1 MKVMMWWLAESLPD
15 GLQKTNIFDR
25 INTKHYMRTIS
36 GRFNHIL
43 LLPLFFLFPVM
54 YADAQQD
61 TLRFMV
67 TFTDKAGTPY
77 QVNNPS
83 AFLSE
88 RAIARRVKFGIDVV
102 EEDLPVAPAYL
113 DSLTAQ
119 GIRLLG
125 TSRWFNAALI
135 ETYDSAAAMN
145 LLALPYVVAV
155 DLLYI
160 DQGIKKKLAV
170 DPRSG
175 IKSMD
180 VHQMIREITAPS
192 ALAAGV
198 MQLSSG
204 LSYGPAFAQTNL
216 ISANY
221 LHHLGFTGDSLQIA
235 VLDAGF
241 TLTDVMGAFD
251 SLRTSNR
258 ILSTKNFV
266 SPDQTVYST
275 HFHGTYVLSVMAAN
289 QPGVMVGTAP
299 HASYHLLLTEDVASE
314 YPVEEFY
321 WAQGAEY
328 ADSIGAD
335 MINSSLGYTTYY
347 HPSLSHQFS
356 DMDGRTAISSR
367 AAVMASRRGM
377 VVLASAGNGGGGS
390 WFMVGAPADADSIL
404 TVGAVDVAGLYAPF
418 SSTGKS
424 WDGRVKPDVV
434 ATGWN
439 TVIANPWGGT
449 FQGNGTS
456 FSSPVLAGAVA
467 CLWQANPGMSN
478 HQIMDA
484 VRRSA
489 HQYLFPDTLMGYGIP
504 NLAIAHLKLG
514 GIQFPDF
521 GKEYDFLV
529 SPNPFINQIIV
540 SFTSSDTQQ
549 VTLELYDLGG
559 RLLRSEAGYSTPGTN
574 FMHLGALDR
583 LAAGTYLL
591 KITTGT
597 HTVTR
602 KVIRR

>member
-1 MKVMMWWLAESLPD
+1 MKFVTGGFSA
-15 GLQKTNIFDR
+15 
-25 INTKHYMRTIS
+25 
-36 GRFNHIL
+36 
-43 LLPLFFLFPVM
+43 FFLFTLFMLVPTV

-61 TLRFMV
+61 TMRFMV
-67 TFTDKAGTPY
+67 TFSDKSGTPF
-77 QVNNPS
+77 QVSNPS

-88 RAIARRVKFGIDVV
+88 RAIARRVKFNIAVI
-102 EEDLPVAPAYL
+102 EEDLPVSPAYL
-113 DSLTAQ
+113 DSLSAR

-135 ETYDSAAAMN
+135 ETYDSATAIA
-145 LLALPYVVAV
+145 LLGLPYVVAV

-160 DQGIKKKLAV
+160 DQGIKKKTSV

-175 IKSMD
+175 IKSMTT
-180 VHQMIREITAPS
+180 HQMIREITAPS
-192 ALAAGV
+192 ALAAGA
-198 MQLSSG
+198 MQHTSG
-204 LSYGPAFAQTNL
+204 FSYGPAFAQANL
-216 ISANY
+216 IGASY
-221 LHHLGFTGDSLQIA
+221 LHQMGFTGDSLQIA

-241 TLTDVMGAFD
+241 TLTDVMDAFD
-251 SLRTSNR
+251 SLRTTNR

-266 SPDQTVYST
+266 DPNQTVYSS

-289 QPGVMVGTAP
+289 QPGVIVGTAP
-299 HASYHLLLTEDVASE
+299 HASYHLLLTEDIASE

-335 MINSSLGYTTYY
+335 MINSSLGYTTFY
-347 HPSLSHQFS
+347 HPALNHQFS
-356 DMDGRTAISSR
+356 DMDGQTTLSTR
-367 AAVMASRRGM
+367 AATMASRRGM
-377 VVLASAGNGGGGS
+377 LVMASAGNGGGSSWYIVGS
-390 WFMVGAPADADSIL
+390 PADADSIL
-404 TVGAVDVAGLYAPF
+404 TVGAVDVAGQYAPF

-449 FQGNGTS
+449 FHGNGTS

-484 VRRSA
+484 VKRSA
-489 HQYLFPDTLMGYGIP
+489 HQFLFPDTLMGYGIP

-514 GIQFPDF
+514 GMDFPDIVN
-521 GKEYDFLV
+521 ELDFLV
-529 SPNPFINQIIV
+529 APNPFINQIIV
-540 SFTSSDTQQ
+540 SYTSSDTQQ
-549 VTLELYDLGG
+549 VTLGLYDIGG
-559 RLLRSEAGYSTPGTN
+559 RLLRSESANSTPGLN
-574 FMHLGALDR
+574 MMHIGALDR
-583 LAAGTYLL
+583 LSAGTYLL
-591 KITTGT
+591 KITTGN